1 MILLLCNVL
10 LLTNANIYHECQ
22 ILVKQTIDDV
32 RLKFIE
38 SPNASPDTILSIE
51 IDLKNCINVCLQSNF
66 FIASDA
72 FFAAISWNSIGL
84 GALDN

>member
-1 MILLLCNVL
+1 MIIRAIIMILLLCNVL

-51 IDLKNCINVCLQSNF
+51 IDLKNCINVCPF
-66 FIASDA
+66 MRR
-72 FFAAISWNSIGL
+72 
-84 GALDN
+84 